1 MNHNFLH
8 TILFLS
14 CCSWLQ
20 ISSTIAFPWIKK
32 FRQNMGKIEEIKIV
46 VTRNVIAQPPIGDLR
61 FKPPQ
66 PLENWKGTLD
76 GKHQN
81 YAHN

>member
-20 ISSTIAFPWIKK
+20 ISSTIAFPWDPKVQTK
-32 FRQNMGKIEEIKIV
+32 YGEIEGEFKSSV
-46 VTRNVIAQPPIGDLR
+46 KDLY
-61 FKPPQ
+61 KVNN
-66 PLENWKGTLD
+66 EWYNT
-76 GKHQN
+76 
-81 YAHN
+81 Y